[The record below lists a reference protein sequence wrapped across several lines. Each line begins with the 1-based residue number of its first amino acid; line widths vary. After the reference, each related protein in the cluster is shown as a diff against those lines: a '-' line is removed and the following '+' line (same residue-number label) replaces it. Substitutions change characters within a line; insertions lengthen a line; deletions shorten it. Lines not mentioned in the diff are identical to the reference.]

1 MPFPVSAPDSETS
14 SSVFLAEVLS
24 QNGPHLACERNGQRI
39 AAIRG
44 TSLLIDPVP
53 GDRVVLIE
61 AEEGLFLAIAL
72 FSTRSDGGSRSIS
85 LEEGLDIRSSG
96 HISISTTEEIR
107 LESAT
112 LDVRGKSCRQS
123 FSHLSIEATT
133 AAITANLLSFV
144 ARKLEQIAKTV
155 ETTAHWISSR
165 AHTATKE
172 VETLDRSTSGQT
184 MIESASVLSIG
195 AKTTIV
201 RSTDLV
207 KIDSD
212 QIHLG

>member
-1 MPFPVSAPDSETS
+1 MPFPAISPYSEKS
-14 SSVFLAEVLS
+14 SSVFLAEVVS
-24 QNGPHLACERNGQRI
+24 VEGPHLTCEHNGQRI
-39 AAIRG
+39 PAIRG

-53 GDRVVLIE
+53 GDRAVLIE

-72 FSTRSDGGSRSIS
+72 LSTRSEGTSRSIS
-85 LEEGLDIRSSG
+85 LDEGLDIRSSG
-96 HISISTTEEIR
+96 NISISTTEQIR
-107 LESAT
+107 IEGGTIEARAGT
-112 LDVRGKSCRQS
+112 CRQS
-123 FSHLSIEATT
+123 FSNLSIEATT
-133 AAITANLLSFV
+133 AAITGNLLSFV

-184 MIESASVLSIG
+184 MIESASVISIG
-195 AKTTIV
+195 AKTTIL

>member
-1 MPFPVSAPDSETS
+1 MPFPVTAPYSEKS
-14 SSVFLAEVLS
+14 SSVFLAEIVS
-24 QNGPHLACERNGQRI
+24 QNGPHLTCERNGQRI
-39 AAIRG
+39 PALRG
-44 TSLLIDPVP
+44 TSLLIDPIP

-72 FSTRSDGGSRSIS
+72 LSTRSDGAARSIS

-96 HISISTTEEIR
+96 HISITTTEEIR

-112 LDVRGKSCRQS
+112 LDVRGKTCRQS
-123 FSHLSIEATT
+123 FSNLSIEATT
-133 AAITANLLSFV
+133 ASITGNLLSFV

-184 MIESASVLSIG
+184 MIESASVISIG

>member
-1 MPFPVSAPDSETS
+1 MPFPVTAPYSEKS
-14 SSVFLAEVLS
+14 SSVFLAEVVS
-24 QNGPHLACERNGQRI
+24 RDGPHLICEHNGLRI
-39 AAIRG
+39 QALRG

-53 GDRVVLIE
+53 GDRAVLIE
-61 AEEGLFLAIAL
+61 AEEGLYLAIAL
-72 FSTRSDGGSRSIS
+72 LSTRSDQTSRSIS

-96 HISISTTEEIR
+96 TISISTPEGIR

-112 LDVRGKSCRQS
+112 LDVRGESCRQS
-123 FSHLSIEATT
+123 FSHLSIEAAKAT
-133 AAITANLLSFV
+133 ITGNLLSFV

-165 AHTATKE
+165 AHTATRE
-172 VETLDRSTSGQT
+172 VETLDRSIAGQT
-184 MIESASVLSIG
+184 MIESGSVLSIG